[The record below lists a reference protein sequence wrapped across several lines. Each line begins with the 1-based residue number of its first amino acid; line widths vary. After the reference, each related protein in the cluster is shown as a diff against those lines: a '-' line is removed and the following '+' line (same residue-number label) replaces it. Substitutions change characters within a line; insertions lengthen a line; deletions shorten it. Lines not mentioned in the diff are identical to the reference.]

1 MVLVLLKLIAS
12 MIEAYVV
19 SEVNLKCLKLF
30 WTILQMMFKFAAEF
44 VVVDGCLKL
53 CGFQDGCKQMQRLTC
68 VINYEA
74 K

>member
-12 MIEAYVV
+12 MIEAFVV
-19 SEVNLKCLKLF
+19 SEINFKSLKLF
-30 WTILQMMFKFAAEF
+30 WNILQMMFYFAFEF
-44 VVVDGCLKL
+44 VVVNGCLKL
-53 CGFQDGCKQMQRLTC
+53 CGFQDGCKQMQRLTR